1 MGISGSC
8 SRGLGWIWASLTC
21 SSNLFRLSPGKNERQ
36 NVSIFS
42 FQLESYN
49 FSGEQVPHVLW
60 GPGASQWEE
69 WSGET
74 GWDLSRVLW
83 DGKTGKIIIIANR
96 YNEENQPDIIYLKQ
110 PLHNSFL
117 NQVSRGANNMMVA
130 GKIEGLKGGIANQVT
145 IAKLT
150 VTQIW

>member
-1 MGISGSC
+1 MQEYSKYKRRNKFSEGIFGCRSTTGISGSC

-36 NVSIFS
+36 NDS
-42 FQLESYN
+42 FEAESYN

-83 DGKTGKIIIIANR
+83 DGKTGKPSSLQLQLQWKKSINWLACPVGVKACLDAGLVN
-96 YNEENQPDIIYLKQ
+96 IYRSYSAVEYL
-110 PLHNSFL
+110 
-117 NQVSRGANNMMVA
+117 
-130 GKIEGLKGGIANQVT
+130 
-145 IAKLT
+145 
-150 VTQIW
+150 